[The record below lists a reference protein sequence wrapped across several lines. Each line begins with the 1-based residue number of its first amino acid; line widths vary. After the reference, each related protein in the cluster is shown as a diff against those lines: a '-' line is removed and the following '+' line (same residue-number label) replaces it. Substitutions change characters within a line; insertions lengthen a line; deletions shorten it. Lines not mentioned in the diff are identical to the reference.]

1 MGGGRWKIHEGSLKR
16 GADDRLADEL
26 DALSRKIHDH
36 PELAYQE
43 EKACAWL
50 TEFLAAKGF
59 KVERGVAGI
68 DTAFRATIE
77 TGVGPTIAILC
88 EYDALPGIGHACGHN
103 VIATSGAGAGAA
115 LAAAKELLPRGRIQ
129 VIGTPAEEGGGGKV
143 KLIKGGVFKD
153 VDCAM
158 MIHGFDRTLLHQ
170 DLLGIV
176 RVHFEFTGKATHAS
190 VDPWEGVNA
199 LDACIQTFNAVSML
213 RQQMRPECRIHGIIT
228 HGGSAANIIPEY
240 AAATF
245 YVRAP
250 RLDTMWDLYR
260 ESRRLRRGRGES
272 GRHRAH
278 GHPARGGLRATQAQP
293 DAARPVRREHEERG
307 PRRGRAPARSTRL
320 LDIGNVSQVIPAIQP
335 MIAIAPAGTAIHS
348 RAFAEAAVMPLARA
362 GLVAAAKAMA
372 LHRVRSPRRPA
383 PVWRRPRRSLRDA
396 ELSRAR
402 RIGPRRV
409 GVWQTLDKSPG
420 RAENPTTLRTLP
432 TREGPYEATGAHRR
446 GPGGSSASR
455 RLRPGARAEPGRH
468 AGSTSSRRARWAAS
482 PRRRFRSAAR
492 ATSTG
497 HRCPST

>member
-1 MGGGRWKIHEGSLKR
+1 MSTVKDTIVD
-16 GADDRLADEL
+16 AVDRLADEL

-59 KVERGVAGI
+59 KVEKGVAGV
-68 DTAFRATIE
+68 DTAFRATLE
-77 TGVGPTIAILC
+77 TGAGPTVAILC

-115 LAAAKELLPRGRIQ
+115 LAAAKEQLPRGRIQ

-158 MIHGFDRTLLHQ
+158 MIHGFDRTILHQ

-176 RVHFEFTGKATHAS
+176 RGHFEFTGKAAHAS
-190 VDPWEGVNA
+190 VDPWAGVNA

-250 RLDTMWDLYR
+250 RIDTMWDLYR
-260 ESRRLRRGRGES
+260 RVVACAEGAAKAAGAGLTVTQPEDVYEPLKRNQTLLDLFAANMKRAGLAEGEPLPDRLGS
-272 GRHRAH
+272 
-278 GHPARGGLRATQAQP
+278 
-293 DAARPVRREHEERG
+293 
-307 PRRGRAPARSTRL
+307 S
-320 LDIGNVSQVIPAIQP
+320 DIGNVSQVIPAIQP

-372 LHRVRSPRRPA
+372 LTTLDLLADPARVEEA
-383 PVWRRPRRSLRDA
+383 KK
-396 ELSRAR
+396 EFAR
-402 RIGPRRV
+402 R
-409 GVWQTLDKSPG
+409 
-420 RAENPTTLRTLP
+420 
-432 TREGPYEATGAHRR
+432 
-446 GPGGSSASR
+446 
-455 RLRPGARAEPGRH
+455 
-468 AGSTSSRRARWAAS
+468 
-482 PRRRFRSAAR
+482 
-492 ATSTG
+492 
-497 HRCPST
+497 